1 MSKHKKKN
9 QLKKNGVVSLSP
21 IVLLIGIICDI
32 VFSIFAI
39 LSIIDKSYWTAMAF
53 VFFILLGLHSIIA
66 FINYRIYYEPNQ
78 FTYKNFF
85 GVKRTY
91 KYSEITGIKYGASD
105 TIIYV
110 GKKKILVDSMA
121 DGGKDFLKLVNSK
134 TGQSVKGVKEK
145 LFNDNVHN
153 SGEFIFAYSIVPIF
167 IIGCMIFINVLGKPL
182 KLEDLNHIT
191 TQITNYKE
199 ITNEDG
205 DTNLELSL
213 EGYNPTFVIYFY
225 QEDMENFSQFK
236 SAVSSGVDFNI
247 YFDKSV
253 EDFENTGS
261 GVDMLTDIDGNT
273 YLSLDTTNARDR
285 EGLITVNILMS
296 ILLVAMI
303 IFMLIAFYIMSHA
316 DRFPNAI
323 KWFVKEDYIKHKNF

>member
-1 MSKHKKKN
+1 MSKHKRKKSI
-9 QLKKNGVVSLSP
+9 KKNGVVSISP
-21 IVLLIGIICDI
+21 IALVIGIICVI

-39 LSIIDKSYWTAMAF
+39 LSIVDKSYGVAIGF
-53 VFFILLGLHSIIA
+53 GIFILLGLSLIIA
-66 FINYRIYYEPNQ
+66 FINCKIYYEPNQ

-85 GVKRTY
+85 GLKRTY

-121 DGGKDFLKLVNSK
+121 DSKDFLRLVNSK
-134 TGQSVKGVKEK
+134 TNHSVKGVKEK

-167 IIGCMIFINVLGKPL
+167 IIGCMISINILDKPL

-191 TQITNYKE
+191 TQITDYKE
-199 ITNEDG
+199 VTDEDG
-205 DTNLELSL
+205 DINLLLSVD
-213 EGYNPTFVIYFY
+213 NCPSDVTIYSYHNVF
-225 QEDMENFSQFK
+225 ENFLQFE

-247 YFDKSV
+247 YFEKSV

-273 YLSLDTTNARDR
+273 YISLDSTNARDK
-285 EGLITVNILMS
+285 EILTTANIMLS

-303 IFMLIAFYIMSHA
+303 IFMLIAFYVMSHA